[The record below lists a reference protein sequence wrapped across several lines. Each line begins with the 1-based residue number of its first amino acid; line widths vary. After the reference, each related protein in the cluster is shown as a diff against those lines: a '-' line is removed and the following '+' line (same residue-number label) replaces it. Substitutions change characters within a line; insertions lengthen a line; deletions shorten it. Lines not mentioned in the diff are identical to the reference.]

1 MIIVLFILFAGT
13 QLLPNKQGSISSLT
27 KEKIDGS
34 ALFFCKEDG
43 ELNILLLVTLTQV
56 SLYSWVN
63 KSRKNGKNTR
73 LRIFFFGLESYVRR
87 WS

>member
-1 MIIVLFILFAGT
+1 MIILLFAGT

-56 SLYSWVN
+56 SLYSRVKKDAKIEKKTTDVGN
-63 KSRKNGKNTR
+63 QYQQ
-73 LRIFFFGLESYVRR
+73 LL
-87 WS
+87 